1 MHIPICSNDSFLQYQ
16 IYHYIHTYKQSY
28 SFAQLPAA
36 EDDDESL
43 LLCTYSI
50 GYSRRHRRKILSN
63 IVSLSCRPRDDG
75 MASCW
80 QRKAK
85 QFNRKLLAGIKCH
98 NFPPAIRRIVLKSI
112 IAARL
117 TLEKASFHP
126 YVLQCDAN
134 YAWNA
139 IFPRTPMLLPSA
151 AVVVDSRGRKLLCFL
166 PYNNPTAMES
176 YAQVKQ

>member
-1 MHIPICSNDSFLQYQ
+1 M
-16 IYHYIHTYKQSY
+16 
-28 SFAQLPAA
+28 PAA

-50 GYSRRHRRKILSN
+50 GYSRRRRRKILSN

-98 NFPPAIRRIVLKSI
+98 NFPPAIRRIVPKSI
-112 IAARL
+112 
-117 TLEKASFHP
+117 EASFHP

-139 IFPRTPMLLPSA
+139 IFPRTSMLLPSA